1 MSLKLSINVLD
12 KLKKQK
18 SSRQN
23 DFEEMWSKSIK
34 KRKTKNQKFKK
45 MLWLKESKKNAETGF

>member
-23 DFEEMWSKSIK
+23 DFEEYVKQEHK
-34 KRKTKNQKFKK
+34 D
-45 MLWLKESKKNAETGF
+45 KKNKKSEI